1 MSKCISRHGE
11 YSDHSYT
18 IGSINCELC
27 GEPNAEHRN
36 REIIA
41 GGLEDAAN
49 ALAGGT
55 VNAMT
60 GGSHDVRAMEM
71 EIRMAERRH
80 IVEVLKD
87 RAARI
92 RSGGL

>member
-18 IGSINCELC
+18 IGSINCEFC
-27 GEPNAEHRN
+27 GEPNAEQRN

-41 GGLEDAAN
+41 GGLEDAAD
-49 ALAGGT
+49 AIAGGT
-55 VNAMT
+55 YVTQN
-60 GGSHDVRAMEM
+60 GEL

-80 IVEVLKD
+80 IVKVLKH